1 MSGTVRQGIALHTN
15 VESLVKNK
23 QAARVLGEPHVRRS
37 FTRWVALR
45 NARPVCSGGA
55 RKNSKRARRLCRLG
69 DCVARLTVGT
79 RPRGSQLA
87 RPRGSAFQGHLR
99 SLLLLLLLA
108 PRCRTLWFIPR
119 PNTPQNTNTPL
130 CFVWL
135 QVVVVWLRAQ
145 KEAATAR
152 LRRAQPRAQSRDPL
166 SPPPEPCV
174 SVFLNATH
182 FLKNERARS
191 PPCAAQRTPSRAEAS
206 DHPPRKWEAS

>member
-45 NARPVCSGGA
+45 NARPVCSGG
-55 RKNSKRARRLCRLG
+55 SKKKTANGLGDCVTRLG
-69 DCVARLTVGT
+69 DCVTRLTVGP

-87 RPRGSAFQGHLR
+87 RPRGSGLAR
-99 SLLLLLLLA
+99 SPTVGGSTCTCKLLLLA
-108 PRCRTLWFIPR
+108 ARCICCFE

-135 QVVVVWLRAQ
+135 RLCCKLLRFVWFDRSTAYTYSRAV
-145 KEAATAR
+145 TRSHRR
-152 LRRAQPRAQSRDPL
+152 LNR
-166 SPPPEPCV
+166 
-174 SVFLNATH
+174 VFLCFSTQPTSSQND
-182 FLKNERARS
+182 RAKCS
-191 PPCAAQRTPSRAEAS
+191 CQSS
-206 DHPPRKWEAS
+206 SKM